1 MFDETETQSE
11 KMTRERGD
19 QALQR
24 AKLPLNDQGNALR
37 LKSAY
42 GDKIIYIV
50 SRGWAV
56 WNGSK
61 YDLVQGE
68 IEAAKIAATL
78 GELVAEEAQ
87 AIRELVRTKHTFD
100 HSEYPFPDDLIRFS
114 NRCGNMSMR
123 RHALEALKSECAVS
137 IDQLDLAPE
146 LFTVVNGCI
155 DLDAFAKNP
164 GFPAQ
169 RKRNASAM
177 RVWANAFFGV
187 HLRDHRPTRAAN
199 VAYDATATCPNF
211 KAMLRTVF
219 PDNDVRSCFQRC
231 AGAMLFGRNNSQAM
245 LLFRGSGGNGK
256 STLLNVFSKVLG
268 DYAVPCPIEVFLR
281 TATQHAG
288 RATPEEMN
296 MPSARM
302 VYASEPGMTDTL
314 SGKAIKGFTG
324 GDARMA
330 RALHQNPFKYT
341 PTAIPVLQFNRTP
354 RIVEEDEGLRRRLV
368 FIPFDVELHKLPE
381 KQRKDPS
388 KVEAALHDELSG
400 ILNWMLAGY
409 KKYAERLDKGKGAP
423 PGIDPPPMM
432 LALRDRLLRQADP
445 VGEFLADVTRS
456 DIGKRLD
463 HKELYTR
470 FIAWADCNGTAH
482 VKSWTF
488 QRLLTEKGYETRKSN
503 GYSKVLD
510 LAWK

>member
-1 MFDETETQSE
+1 VFDETGSR
-11 KMTRERGD
+11 TRKGVGERVEM
-19 QALQR
+19 LLKR
-24 AKLPLNDQGNALR
+24 AQQPLNDLGNARR
-37 LKSAY
+37 LKAAY
-42 GDKIIYIV
+42 GDNIINIV

-61 YDLVQGE
+61 YDLAQGE
-68 IEAAKIAATL
+68 IEAAKLAATL

-87 AIRELVRTKHTFD
+87 AIRELDRTKHTFD
-100 HSEYPFPDDLIRFS
+100 RSEHPFPDDLIRFS

-123 RHALEALKSECAVS
+123 RHALEALKTECAVS

-146 LFTVVNGCI
+146 LFTVTNGCI
-155 DLDAFAKNP
+155 DLDAFANSP

-177 RVWANAFFGV
+177 GVWANAFFGA
-187 HLRDHRPTRAAN
+187 HLREHRPTRAAN
-199 VAYDATATCPNF
+199 VTYDPTATCPNF

-219 PDNDVRSCFQRC
+219 PDDDVRSCFQRC

-268 DYAVPCPIEVFLR
+268 DYAVPCPIEVFLK

-381 KQRKDPS
+381 KQRKDPR
-388 KVEAALHDELSG
+388 KVEAALQDELSG

-463 HKELYTR
+463 LKELYTR
-470 FIAWADCNGTAH
+470 FIDWADCNGTAH

-510 LAWK
+510 LSWR